1 MKDRLFEVVEHLL
14 TPRIKVCSRIFDD
27 VGGNTNQVRASQWRS
42 AEARSEGQK
51 YLFMVANQN
60 MLR

>member
-14 TPRIKVCSRIFDD
+14 KPRIKICSRIFDD
-27 VGGNTNQVRASQWRS
+27 VGGDTNPHSV
-42 AEARSEGQK
+42 EARSEGQK